1 MLEKINEEVLCMSWI
16 FVDRRILFVLLML
29 MAISPLGFTSAF
41 SQDKP
46 DGTVVEEEVEAVVV
60 EEVQPK
66 SLYERLGGY
75 DAVSAVIA
83 DFFGRMIP
91 DKQLGRFFL
100 GLSTD
105 SKTRIQ
111 QLTVDFVCKATGGP
125 CAYTGRDMKTVHTG
139 INITESDWDLS
150 AKYLSE
156 TLDKFQVPEKEKTE
170 VLNLVTSLK
179 PVIVGQ

>member
-1 MLEKINEEVLCMSWI
+1 MPWNFI
-16 FVDRRILFVLLML
+16 DRRIFFVLLMVL
-29 MAISPLGFTSAF
+29 ATLPWSFTSGL

-46 DGTVVEEEVEAVVV
+46 DRVVV

-75 DAVSAVIA
+75 DAVSAVID
-83 DFFGRMIP
+83 DFFKRMIP

-105 SKTRIQ
+105 SKTKVQ
-111 QLTVDFVCKATGGP
+111 QHTVDFVCKATGGP

-139 INITESDWDLS
+139 LNITESDWDLS
-150 AKYLSE
+150 AKYLTQ

>member
-1 MLEKINEEVLCMSWI
+1 MPRNCLYHQI
-16 FVDRRILFVLLML
+16 FFIFLL
-29 MAISPLGFTSAF
+29 AVIISPWGFASVLA
-41 SQDKP
+41 QDQK
-46 DGTVVEEEVEAVVV
+46 DAAVVEEEVEAVVV

-75 DAVSAVIA
+75 DAVSAVID
-83 DFFGRMIP
+83 DFFKRMIP

-105 SKTRIQ
+105 SKTKVQ
-111 QLTVDFVCKATGGP
+111 QHTVDFVCKATGGP

-139 INITESDWDLS
+139 LNITESDWDLS
-150 AKYLSE
+150 AKYLTQ
-156 TLDKFQVPEKEKTE
+156 TLDKFQVPDQEKTE

-179 PVIVGQ
+179 PAIVGQ

>member
-1 MLEKINEEVLCMSWI
+1 MPRNCLYHKL
-16 FVDRRILFVLLML
+16 FFILLIAAV
-29 MAISPLGFTSAF
+29 ISPWGLMSALAED
-41 SQDKP
+41 QK
-46 DGTVVEEEVEAVVV
+46 DGVVVEEEVEAVVV
-60 EEVQPK
+60 EEVQAK

-83 DFFGRMIP
+83 DFFGKMIP

-139 INITESDWDLS
+139 LNITESDWDLS
-150 AKYLSE
+150 AKYLAE

>member
-1 MLEKINEEVLCMSWI
+1 MNMQKTKEVLYMPRNCLYHK
-16 FVDRRILFVLLML
+16 ILFISLIAVISSPWSFTTVL
-29 MAISPLGFTSAF
+29 A
-41 SQDKP
+41 QDQK
-46 DGTVVEEEVEAVVV
+46 DAAVV

-75 DAVSAVIA
+75 DAISSVID
-83 DFFGRMIP
+83 DFFKRMIP

-105 SKTRIQ
+105 SKTKVQ
-111 QLTVDFVCKATGGP
+111 QHTVDFVCKVTGGP

-139 INITESDWDLS
+139 LNITESDWDLS
-150 AKYLSE
+150 AKYLTQ
-156 TLDKFQVPEKEKTE
+156 TLDKFQVPDQEKAE

-179 PVIVGQ
+179 PAIVGQ

>member
-1 MLEKINEEVLCMSWI
+1 MSGNSKHQNIFFLILAGVVISLWSLTPVL
-16 FVDRRILFVLLML
+16 
-29 MAISPLGFTSAF
+29 A
-41 SQDKP
+41 QDQK
-46 DGTVVEEEVEAVVV
+46 DGAVVEEEVEAVVV

-83 DFFGRMIP
+83 DFFGKIIP

-139 INITESDWDLS
+139 LNITESDWDLS